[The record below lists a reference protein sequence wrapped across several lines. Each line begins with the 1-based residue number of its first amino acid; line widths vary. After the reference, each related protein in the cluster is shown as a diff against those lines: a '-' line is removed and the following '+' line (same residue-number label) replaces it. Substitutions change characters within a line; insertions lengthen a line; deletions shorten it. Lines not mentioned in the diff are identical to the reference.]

1 MNQKIIKEGVVTS
14 SPKKLKGG
22 FNLNQFVLKF
32 LKSIGFAEVGAD
44 CCTYYPTFPTLQ
56 VADISAPTE
65 DEMANVPPLSFFRCV
80 DEGTTSVYIYMRDF
94 AGVSPGYVL
103 IINN

>member
-32 LKSIGFAEVGAD
+32 LEWIGFAATVD
-44 CCTYYPTFPTLQ
+44 CCTYYPTYPLLD
-56 VADISAPTE
+56 VADIANPTA
-65 DEMANVPPLSFFRCV
+65 DEMANVPLYGMFLTVNGSIFYLNIKAS
-80 DEGTTSVYIYMRDF
+80 DTTR
-94 AGVSPGYVL
+94 L
-103 IINN
+103 IVAAND

>member
-32 LKSIGFAEVGAD
+32 LKSIGFADTVD
-44 CCTYYPTFPTLQ
+44 CCTYFPTYP
-56 VADISAPTE
+56 VIEASDGNNPTG
-65 DEMANVPPLSFFRCV
+65 DEMANVPLYSMFLV
-80 DEGTTSVYIYMRDF
+80 IHDDIYWLHLKYNESQSD
-94 AGVSPGYVL
+94 VIST
-103 IINN
+103 ND

>member
-32 LKSIGFAEVGAD
+32 LEWIGFAATVD
-44 CCTYYPTFPTLQ
+44 CCTYYPTYPILD
-56 VADISAPTE
+56 VADIANPTA
-65 DEMANVPPLSFFRCV
+65 DEMTNVPLYGMFLTVNGSTFCLNIKDSDSSTV
-80 DEGTTSVYIYMRDF
+80 TVATNG
-94 AGVSPGYVL
+94 
-103 IINN
+103 

>member
-32 LKSIGFAEVGAD
+32 LEWIGFAATVD
-44 CCTYYPTFPTLQ
+44 CCTYYPTYPVLD
-56 VADISAPTE
+56 VANIASPTE
-65 DEMANVPPLSFFRCV
+65 EEMANVPLYSMFLTISEDLYYLHFKYSATNT
-80 DEGTTSVYIYMRDF
+80 D
-94 AGVSPGYVL
+94 
-103 IINN
+103 IISTND